1 MTQPLPRRTLGR
13 DGPSVSALGLG
24 CVGMSWMYGERDD
37 AESIATLH
45 RAVDLGVT
53 LFDTAEVYGPY
64 TNESLL
70 GEAFGAMR
78 DKVFIATKFGFAIS
92 PEGRIVGRDSRPAS
106 IRAAVEASLKRL
118 RSDHIDLLYQHVRDT
133 AVPMADVVGTMAEL
147 VQEGKVRFLGLS
159 NISAATLREACAI
172 HPIAAL
178 QSEYSLWERRLE
190 AEIIPAA
197 RALGVSLVAYSP
209 LGRGFLTG
217 EATRAQEYAPGDYR
231 RTAPRF
237 QAEHYDHNMRLLEGV
252 GAVAARHDASLAQVA
267 LAWLLAKGDDIVP
280 IPGTKRRRYLEENLG
295 AVRLALTPE
304 DLQALDLALPPGAAS
319 GAAYSDAEAG
329 GIDL

>member
-1 MTQPLPRRTLGR
+1 MNASMPQRTLGR
-13 DGPSVSALGLG
+13 DGPAVSALGLG
-24 CVGMSWMYGERDD
+24 CVGMSWMYGQRDD

-64 TNESLL
+64 RNESLL
-70 GEAFGAMR
+70 GEAFAGMR
-78 DKVFIATKFGFAIS
+78 DQVFIATKFGFAIS
-92 PEGRIVGRDSRPAS
+92 PEGKIAGRDSRPAS
-106 IRAAVEASLKRL
+106 IRAAVEGSLQRL
-118 RSDHIDLLYQHVRDT
+118 RSDHIDLLYQHMRDT
-133 AVPMADVVGTMAEL
+133 AVPMADVVGTMAQL

-159 NISAATLREACAI
+159 NINADTLREACAI

-190 AEIIPAA
+190 AEILPAA
-197 RALGVSLVAYSP
+197 RALGVALVAYSP

-217 EATRAQEYAPGDYR
+217 EATRAGDYAPGDYR

-237 QAEHYDHNMRLLEGV
+237 QAEHYDHNMDLLEGV
-252 GAVAARHDASLAQVA
+252 RVVADRRGATLAQVA
-267 LAWLLAKGDDIVP
+267 LAWLLAQGDDIVP

-295 AVRLALTPE
+295 AATLALTAE
-304 DLQALDLALPPGAAS
+304 DLEALDLALPPGAAA
-319 GAAYSDAEAG
+319 GAAYTDAEAG
-329 GIDL
+329 AIDL